1 MIYNYKIK
9 RQIVTSTIGKDEL
22 ATLVSQAASNI
33 KTVLGII
40 NNAAWASVLEA
51 MDHIRQ
57 HPNYRH
63 QAKAA
68 FHQSLKSLT
77 AYENRLLHARE
88 NRLFCLLDLTPEYR
102 KQFGNITDRE
112 YYDFWASTGS
122 SAYQRE
128 HVWITSLWN
137 KFRLSL
143 IAQKIP
149 HPDIVAWGLTAQ
161 SMLVLAS
168 SVYEG
173 SLKAYETEME
183 IPQLLSD
190 AIFHDL
196 NLKEVEQRWERA
208 MGLLSR
214 IPSNQELSQTEQGNI
229 RVGLIQLLE
238 KLTDLATISDSIA
251 ESVSAYEEV
260 FRTPGEQDKAL
271 RKAKQLK
278 EDE

>member
-1 MIYNYKIK
+1 MTHKYKI
-9 RQIVTSTIGKDEL
+9 RGQVLTSTMDHQEMAKAVG
-22 ATLVSQAASNI
+22 VAASNI
-33 KTVLGII
+33 KTVLGIV
-40 NNAAWASVLEA
+40 NNAAWSAVLEA
-51 MDHIRQ
+51 MDYIRK
-57 HPNYRH
+57 HPNYHH
-63 QAKAA
+63 QVKAA
-68 FHQSLKSLT
+68 FHRTLAALT
-77 AYENRLLHARE
+77 AYENRLIYTTE
-88 NRLFCLLDLTPEYR
+88 NRLFCLSDMEPEYR
-102 KQFGNITDRE
+102 KQYGNITDRD

-128 HVWITSLWN
+128 HVWVTNLWN

-143 IAQKIP
+143 IEQKIP
-149 HPDIVAWGLTAQ
+149 HHDIVAWGLTAQ
-161 SMLVLAS
+161 SMLILAS
-168 SVYEG
+168 QVYEG
-173 SLKAYETEME
+173 SLKAYETDME

-196 NLKEVEQRWERA
+196 NLKEVEQRWQRA

-214 IPSNQELSQTEQGNI
+214 IPSNQELSQTEQDNI

-238 KLTDLATISDSIA
+238 KLTDIATISDSIA

-278 EDE
+278 D